1 MVGARIKMGNS
12 NLVPSYIHCLI
23 PLELHSET
31 SKNIT
36 QREVKETEQNN
47 EGTKD
52 KGDHQQM
59 DKKEKTNTKSN
70 EKNVKSKRSVEGRVI
85 SNFLKYAKVLKRDNY
100 NF

>member
-1 MVGARIKMGNS
+1 M
-12 NLVPSYIHCLI
+12 
-23 PLELHSET
+23 

-52 KGDHQQM
+52 KDDHQQM

>member
-1 MVGARIKMGNS
+1 MGNS

-36 QREVKETEQNN
+36 QREVKEIEENN

-52 KGDHQQM
+52 KDDHQQM
-59 DKKEKTNTKSN
+59 DKKEKTNTKNN

-85 SNFLKYAKVLKRDNY
+85 SKFLKYAKVLKSDNY